1 MTGKYA
7 YCSTVPRTF
16 VQDCRFLGISRTFL
30 RMGLIKSSMSSVVAR
45 GNGFYDHLVG
55 FRKAPATDVLDD

>member
-16 VQDCRFLGISRTFL
+16 VQDCRFTFSQSVDHY
-30 RMGLIKSSMSSVVAR
+30 GLYVYVLFGNRFIWNKNSKLKNKSL
-45 GNGFYDHLVG
+45 H
-55 FRKAPATDVLDD
+55 K

>member
-16 VQDCRFLGISRTFL
+16 VQDCLNLGLGGGGGKSVFFIFPTLL
-30 RMGLIKSSMSSVVAR
+30 RHFGDK
-45 GNGFYDHLVG
+45 
-55 FRKAPATDVLDD
+55 